1 MKILI
6 AEDNPDIALIYEKGL
21 DKENYQ
27 VIITSNGEDCLRTYH
42 EELHKITFNA
52 NPNQSYCSL
61 ANNPP
66 FDIVLLDY
74 LMPKINGLDVAK
86 EILSINPHQ
95 RIIIASSYNK
105 EIFDEAADNFG
116 LPLEILQKPFLGDEL
131 LNMLNDTTLYE
142 KLTKSVIDVEPIKKA
157 RLRHEQLKALTDL
170 LDKIDKK
177 RNTG

>member
-1 MKILI
+1 LKILI
-6 AEDNPDIALIYEKGL
+6 AEDDPNTSRSYLTLLGQSRH
-21 DKENYQ
+21 Q
-27 VIITSNGEDCLRTYH
+27 VVLTENGEDCLIVY
-42 EELHKITFNA
+42 
-52 NPNQSYCSL
+52 
-61 ANNPP
+61 NNEFRNVSDTTDIREHVQP
-66 FDIVLLDY
+66 FDAVILGHRI
-74 LMPKINGLDVAK
+74 PKMKGLEVAK
-86 EILSINPHQ
+86 EIISINPHQ
-95 RIIIASSYNK
+95 RIIIASSYHK
-105 EIFDEAADNFG
+105 DIFDEAADNFG